1 MMLLVF
7 SNRVIFR
14 FQFSKNSRS
23 ETVFKR
29 QSLGKFWALFHKKTI
44 PSPFFKIRERGLRYQ
59 NSLMTNWFKFQCWKK
74 KTTSFVDFKSTNNSN
89 ATSWV
94 IGRGWCFCFFL
105 LEIQLSGLAQFLVWN
120 APSRNTG
127 KRRLEC
133 LLRNIPPVLT
143 CESFTKSCILAMLLF
158 LL

>member
-1 MMLLVF
+1 MYIVTICVSNERNLTFVDTLYVLNLHF
-7 SNRVIFR
+7 SHSNLANDVIRVIFR

-23 ETVFKR
+23 GTVFKR

-44 PSPFFKIRERGLRYQ
+44 PSPFLKIRERGLRYQ

-94 IGRGWCFCFFL
+94 IGRGWCFCFFYWK
-105 LEIQLSGLAQFLVWN
+105 FN
-120 APSRNTG
+120 
-127 KRRLEC
+127 
-133 LLRNIPPVLT
+133 
-143 CESFTKSCILAMLLF
+143 
-158 LL
+158 